1 MKLNGF
7 YFYINKIQMDSRT
20 AIVSAGILITAV
32 AAAVWMKNMQKNT
45 FNDDKLLELGLNTP
59 TIWIYVDDTD
69 VNSRWWADFGAR
81 SSRVYNLPF
90 LNLCYQ
96 SIVNAA
102 GDKYHVE
109 VIGGLADAERRLG
122 GLPEPMRNK
131 RLPLRDEEMTYLK
144 VAFLE
149 KFGGLWMGPSTIAI
163 KKFPELP
170 NDNVVLFGSD
180 PLETYAGSNGTF
192 LPNQHALWSPKAHHP
207 FFVQWHAILKERI
220 ERQATGKE
228 IRNDKNWDILF
239 VGTGKQNVIVMPH
252 AELTRKQ
259 TGRKI
264 ELEDL
269 LSTGQGG
276 VLPFAIHPETI
287 YIPFPWPELLER
299 RIFGWFLRMS
309 EEQILE
315 SDIVVT
321 HIFKTAGI

>member
-1 MKLNGF
+1 
-7 YFYINKIQMDSRT
+7 MDTRT
-20 AIVSAGILITAV
+20 TLVSAGILLTAI
-32 AAAVWMKNMQKNT
+32 AAAVYMNAKHKGT
-45 FNDDKLLELGLNTP
+45 FEDDKLLQRGLNTP
-59 TIWIYVDDTD
+59 TVWIYVDDTD

-81 SSRVYNLPF
+81 SSRVLNLPF

-96 SIVNAA
+96 SIVSAA
-102 GDKYHVE
+102 GDKFHVE

-122 GLPEPMRNK
+122 GLPMPMRNK

-149 KFGGLWMGPSTIAI
+149 QFGGLWMGPASIVLRQ
-163 KKFPELP
+163 FPELP
-170 NDNVVLFGSD
+170 KDKVVLFGSD
-180 PLETYAGSNGTF
+180 PLETYAGPKGTF
-192 LPNQHALWSPKAHHP
+192 LPNQHAMWSPQPHHP
-207 FFVQWHAILKERI
+207 FFSQWRTMLHERI
-220 ERQATGKE
+220 DRQATGKE

-239 VGTGKQNVIVMPH
+239 AGTGRENVIVMPH

-269 LSTGQGG
+269 LAAGQDG

-287 YIPFPWPELLER
+287 YVPFPWPELLER

-315 SDIVVT
+315 SDLAIT
-321 HIFKTAGI
+321 HLFKLAGI

>member
-1 MKLNGF
+1 
-7 YFYINKIQMDSRT
+7 MDTRMVLVPAALLVVALT
-20 AIVSAGILITAV
+20 
-32 AAAVWMKNMQKNT
+32 AAAFMNFKQKNSYY
-45 FNDDKLLELGLNTP
+45 DDKLLERGLDTP
-59 TIWIYVDDTD
+59 IVWLYVDDTD

-96 SIVNAA
+96 TIVKAT
-102 GDKYHVE
+102 GGKYHVE

-149 KFGGLWMGPSTIAI
+149 KFGGLWMNPATIVI
-163 KKFPELP
+163 RPFPELP
-170 NDNVVLFGSD
+170 KEKVVLFGSD
-180 PLETYAGSNGTF
+180 PLETYAGPKGTF
-192 LPNQHALWSPKAHHP
+192 LPNQHAIWSPRPHHP
-207 FFVQWHAILKERI
+207 FFVQWRQMLYERI
-220 ERQATGKE
+220 DRQATGKE

-239 VGTGKQNVIVMPH
+239 VGTGKENVIVMPH
-252 AELTRKQ
+252 AELTRKK

-269 LSTGQGG
+269 LAAGTNGI
-276 VLPFAIHPETI
+276 LPFDIHPETV
-287 YIPFPWPELLER
+287 YVPFPWPELLER

-309 EEQILE
+309 EEQVMD
-315 SDIVVT
+315 SDLSVKYLFT
-321 HIFKTAGI
+321 MGGI